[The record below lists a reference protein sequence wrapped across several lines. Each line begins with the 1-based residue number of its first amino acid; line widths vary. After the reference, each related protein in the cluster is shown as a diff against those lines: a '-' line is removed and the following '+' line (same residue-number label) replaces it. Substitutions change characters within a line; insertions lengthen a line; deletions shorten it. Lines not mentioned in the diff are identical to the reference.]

1 MSHTIKMIIS
11 WERNQKGLIRG
22 NSMQDTRIWII
33 KSSMLDFKDSFCDR
47 ELLRTIDRGLVS
59 NAV

>member
-1 MSHTIKMIIS
+1 
-11 WERNQKGLIRG
+11 
-22 NSMQDTRIWII
+22 MQDTRIWII

>member
-1 MSHTIKMIIS
+1 MIIS

-47 ELLRTIDRGLVS
+47 ELLGTIDRGLVS